1 MARRGAALAGR
12 RPAPGS
18 GSTGGPARRRGS
30 ARSGSGR
37 TGGNGTSHA
46 RGTRTAHG
54 TRKADGAVEAA
65 GRLGFAC
72 RGLVYVI
79 IGVLAI
85 AVAAGRSRA
94 ETDRRG
100 ALGQI
105 AARPFGTALLIL
117 LVIGFLG
124 YAAWR
129 ATEAARE
136 EKWGQRLASA
146 ARAVLYVGFA
156 ATTVEF
162 LVSGRGGGGSN
173 PEPWTARLMKHTGGR
188 VLVGAVGVVLVGA
201 GAVLAYRGIARK
213 FLKKLKTGDMSPTT
227 RKAVVAAG
235 VGGQVARGVVYAL
248 VGTFLI
254 KAAITFDPD
263 QAKGIDQSLKSL
275 VHLAYGP
282 YLLGLVA
289 AGLVLFGVYSFAEG
303 RYRRM

>member
-1 MARRGAALAGR
+1 MARKGAVLDRRAPASGAG
-12 RPAPGS
+12 S
-18 GSTGGPARRRGS
+18 V
-30 ARSGSGR
+30 
-37 TGGNGTSHA
+37 
-46 RGTRTAHG
+46 GTRA
-54 TRKADGAVEAA
+54 RKTNSAVEVA

-79 IGVLAI
+79 VGVLAI

-105 AARPFGTALLIL
+105 AVRPVGTTLLVV

-129 ATEAARE
+129 ATEAAG
-136 EKWGQRLASA
+136 KDGWGKRLASA
-146 ARAVLYVGFA
+146 ARAALYVGFA

-188 VLVGAVGVVLVGA
+188 ALVGAVGVVLVGA
-201 GAVLAYRGIARK
+201 GAVLAYRGIAQT
-213 FLKKLKTGDMSPTT
+213 FLRKLKTGQMSPTT
-227 RKAVVAAG
+227 RKTIVAAG
-235 VGGQVARGVVYAL
+235 VAGQVARGVVYAL
-248 VGTFLI
+248 VGIFLA

-275 VHLAYGP
+275 VHLSYGP

-289 AGLVLFGVYSFAEG
+289 AGLVLFGVYSFAEA